1 MRFKKITKKEEG
13 KFITRY
19 DLTYETVDKKEKVY
33 EMISRNNHLTNY
45 EELHGD
51 SPDAVVI
58 IALDETGDK
67 ILLNKEFRLAPGCF
81 VYNFPAG
88 LIDEGEQPEESAKRE
103 LWEETGLELYEIE
116 DKIGLSYSAVGFS
129 NELNVCITGRAR
141 GEFHA
146 STSTVEEIEAAW
158 YTREE
163 VRELLKTQRFAA
175 RTQAYCYLWSK
186 EKWRKR
192 KENRRRK
199 HYGKVAESI
208 VSAGCSARRK
218 RNKGNSIEGA

>member
-67 ILLNKEFRLAPGCF
+67 ILLNKEFRHAPGCF

-88 LIDEGEQPEESAKRE
+88 LIDEGEEPEESAKRE

-129 NELNVCITGRAR
+129 NELHVCITGRAR

-186 EKWRKR
+186 EK
-192 KENRRRK
+192 
-199 HYGKVAESI
+199 
-208 VSAGCSARRK
+208 
-218 RNKGNSIEGA
+218 